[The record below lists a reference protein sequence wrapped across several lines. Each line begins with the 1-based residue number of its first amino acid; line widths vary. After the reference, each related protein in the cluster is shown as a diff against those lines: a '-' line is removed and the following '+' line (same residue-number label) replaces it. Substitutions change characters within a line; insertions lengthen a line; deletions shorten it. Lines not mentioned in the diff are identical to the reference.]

1 MLKVY
6 VLIVTD
12 PGADRSVA
20 QKLKEIESVTQVN
33 EVMGPYDIVAELEV
47 TNLNEIAP
55 ILDQQIRT
63 IKGIVSTTSLP
74 TIS

>member
-20 QKLKEIESVTQVN
+20 QKLKEIGVVTQVN

-55 ILDQQIRT
+55 ILDQRIRT

-74 TIS
+74 SIS